1 MFRATGSPPAAVA
14 NDRIGHGQCVEGK
27 HLEALLLS
35 AVGIFALVANMV
47 AQRTREIGLRIAL
60 GSTIRQAMA
69 HVAASG
75 IRSSAGGLVLG
86 LLLCL
91 GVLRAMRSV
100 LYGVSVYDAPSM
112 VGVVIVLTLV
122 TTLAAIIPTLR
133 IARTGPTTT
142 LRDE

>member
-69 HVAASG
+69 HIAASG
-75 IRSSAGGLVLG
+75 IRSSAVGLALG
-86 LLLCL
+86 LLLCV

-100 LYGVSVYDAPSM
+100 PYGVSVYDAPSM

-122 TTLAAIIPTLR
+122 TTLATIIPTLR
-133 IARTGPTTT
+133 IARTDPATT